1 MDYSNF
7 ITPELIAKFSRFF
20 VVGGISFSLDFSTTY
35 LCKEKFKFN
44 KYIANVTGFLLGAA
58 FNFTAN
64 KLWTFNNHKM
74 QIATQLGN
82 YLTIAL
88 FALLINNLLI
98 YILNDKMKV
107 NFYVSK
113 ITAVVL
119 LMFFN
124 FIMLEKFTFAS

>member
-7 ITPELIAKFSRFF
+7 ITPEIIAKFIRFF
-20 VVGGISFSLDFSTTY
+20 MVGGTSFALDFSTTY
-35 LCKEKFKFN
+35 ACKEKFKFN
-44 KYIANVTGFLLGAA
+44 KYIANVTGFLVGAA

-64 KLWTFNNHKM
+64 KLWTFNNHEM
-74 QIATQLGN
+74 AIATQLGN

-88 FALLINNLLI
+88 FALLMNNLII
-98 YILNDKMKV
+98 YILNDKMKF
-107 NFYVSK
+107 NFYLSK

-124 FIMLEKFTFAS
+124 FIMLEKFTFAK